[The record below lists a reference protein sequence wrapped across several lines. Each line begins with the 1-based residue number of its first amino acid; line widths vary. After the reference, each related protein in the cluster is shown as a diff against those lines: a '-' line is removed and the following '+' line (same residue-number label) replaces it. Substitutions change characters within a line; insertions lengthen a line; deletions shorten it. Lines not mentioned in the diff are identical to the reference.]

1 MAKFNKYN
9 QISAEYFERKERV
22 NFGKRMYVEQYGLLR
37 ANKKH

>member
-9 QISAEYFERKERV
+9 KIGSDHFERKERI
-22 NFGKRMYVEQYGLLR
+22 NFGKRMDVEQYGLLR